1 VRADGA
7 GGVTVDPARIRAVAA
22 LGLTLKKAV
31 CELFPDIPDVEPRE
45 RRCHNGHLML
55 REASGHTRCSEGCRK
70 TARR

>member
-1 VRADGA
+1 VS
-7 GGVTVDPARIRAVAA
+7 VDPARIHAVAA

-31 CELFPDIPDVEPRE
+31 LELWPELPDVEPRE

-55 REASGHTRCSEGCRK
+55 REPSGHTRCSEGCRK